1 MQVVAGSNPVTPTGQ
16 EAIHNGWLPSFL
28 PVKALFYILHSATL
42 DRYYIGHTGES
53 MEERLRKHLADHT
66 HWTARAKDWRVV
78 HTEPFPDKASAY
90 RREREV
96 KAWKKR
102 QRIEDLFRTP

>member
-1 MQVVAGSNPVTPTGQ
+1 M
-16 EAIHNGWLPSFL
+16 
-28 PVKALFYILHSATL
+28 ALFYILFSATL

-78 HTEPFPDKASAY
+78 HIEPFPDKASAY

-102 QRIEDLFRTP
+102 QRIEALFRPPETGCSADR